1 MIAGLSHEEVRMVTE
16 QEMLDRLARGEKI
29 TSREEMTDDYYE
41 QLRNLMLQQADSE
54 LAGGLGYGPWIEKAP
69 TIDEKLAVASIVKD
83 EIRHAK
89 AMYKLLEKLGVD
101 IEAHIAKHDYNFR
114 LEDGQQDIGADRVK
128 DDTRV
133 NIFYYPIE
141 SWSDFIMFNFC
152 MDRGAGHQ
160 LEDVLECSYAPWA
173 KEIELIFKEELTHVG
188 HGNFWVKKLAAD
200 PATHDE
206 AQAALDKWYVRT
218 MNIFGRP
225 NTRRN
230 AMYRKYGLKKRDN
243 DEVRRAFKA
252 EIDPLIEAAGLKVP
266 AWSSPWETEVAAV
279 R

>member
-1 MIAGLSHEEVRMVTE
+1 MVTE

-29 TSREEMTDDYYE
+29 TSREEMTDDYFE

-54 LAGGLGYGPWIEKAP
+54 LAGGLGYVPWIEKAP

-89 AMYKLLEKLGVD
+89 AMYKLLEKMGID
-101 IEAHIAKHDYNFR
+101 TEAHIAKHDYNFR
-114 LEDGQQDIGADRVK
+114 LEDGQVDIGADRMK

-160 LEDVLECSYAPWA
+160 LEDVLECSYQPWA

-200 PATHDE
+200 PATCDE

-230 AMYRKYGLKKRDN
+230 ALYRKYGLKKRDN
-243 DEVRRAFKA
+243 DEVRKAFKA

-266 AWSSPWETEVAAV
+266 AWSAPWEAEVAAV